1 MTNTID
7 NKNDTDIKSND
18 NNSIN
23 NDKQNS
29 ETSDP
34 TPKFKWSPEN
44 EMILVEWSDI
54 AQCYNWMN
62 HRSNQ
67 ILTFTNAWITIPSI
81 VLSTISGT
89 ASFAQKNLPENF
101 QSMSPLVIGG
111 INIFV
116 GILTTVQ
123 QYLKL
128 TERNEAH
135 RVSAISWGKF
145 YRNIRIELAKHPDER
160 IDASHFLK
168 VCRNDFD
175 RLMETS
181 PIISTAV
188 VNEFMKSFPGN
199 KEIDEKDDLRKP
211 DICNIIVSANKSR
224 HNWYKALEEN
234 SINIYEHELDK
245 KTIEDSIRMDIMKEK
260 GRLMELE
267 KINEEREHEEKVKKE
282 KQHTIQREITEK
294 SKAIKKQTKQLEE
307 YVSKFL
313 ETTGRK
319 PHPDEII
326 DNMKTIIE
334 KEIIDRFLEKYS
346 ITQYTMNSDTKV

>member
-1 MTNTID
+1 MKNTTD
-7 NKNDTDIKSND
+7 KKDTDITKLNENASE
-18 NNSIN
+18 NNE
-23 NDKQNS
+23 KQNS

-67 ILTFTNAWITIPSI
+67 ILTVTNAWITIPSI
-81 VLSTISGT
+81 ILSTVSGT
-89 ASFAQKNLPENF
+89 ASFAEKNLPESF
-101 QSMSPLVIGG
+101 QSMAPLVIGG

-168 VCRNDFD
+168 VCRTDFD

-181 PIISTAV
+181 PIISTSV
-188 VNEFMKSFPGN
+188 VNEFMRSFPGN
-199 KEIDEKDDLRKP
+199 KEIDENNEIRKP
-211 DICNIIVSANKSR
+211 DICNIIVSANKNR
-224 HNWYKALEEN
+224 HHWYKALEEN
-234 SINIYEHELDK
+234 SINMFEHEMDK
-245 KTIEDSIRMDIMKEK
+245 KRIEESIRMDIIREKE
-260 GRLMELE
+260 RLMELE
-267 KINEEREHEEKVKKE
+267 KLNEERENEEKFKKE
-282 KQHTIQREITEK
+282 KQHSIQREITEK
-294 SKAIKKQTKQLEE
+294 SKAIKKQTKQIED

-326 DNMKTIIE
+326 DNMKTVVE
-334 KEIIDRFLEKYS
+334 KEILDKFLEKYS